1 MVRCALSSTAVLC
14 CAALRCAVLPRR
26 RCPQMCEKFQSAASK
41 AQRARLSRIPYGIA
55 ASSVRKARVRAMA
68 IGFQGSHH
76 YCDPE
81 LQSSTIR
88 KQGLI

>member
-1 MVRCALSSTAVLC
+1 VRAVEHCCAVLC
-14 CAALRCAVLPRR
+14 CAALRCAAAAAMSTDVRKIPERR
-26 RCPQMCEKFQSAASK
+26 IESTAG
-41 AQRARLSRIPYGIA
+41 ARLSRIPYGIA